1 MPKLNKSPSNHSR
14 SSRSA
19 KSTKTSAVRNPTA
32 QPNRPQTKSITKEA
46 DIAKRRILRVG
57 IWTLVAL
64 VALGGLYFAFASNS
78 KASGAN
84 VGSGPTYVVASPGP
98 GAPAPPVN
106 LPTTSGST
114 FNLAAYR
121 GQRVLLYFQEGVTCQ
136 PCWTQLQA
144 IDTDLGAFHALGITQ
159 VASIAIDPAS
169 ALTEMANSNTITT
182 PVLADSTGVVSNAYH
197 ANSYG
202 MMGTSEDGHSFVLV
216 GRTGRILWRGD
227 FGGAPNY
234 TMYVPVKN
242 LLSDL
247 QAGLAH
253 ARS

>member
-1 MPKLNKSPSNHSR
+1 MRSNT
-14 SSRSA
+14 A
-19 KSTKTSAVRNPTA
+19 LPT
-32 QPNRPQTKSITKEA
+32 RRQTQSNTKESA
-46 DIAKRRILRVG
+46 IPKRRILHIG

-64 VALGGLYFAFASNS
+64 GGLSGLYFAFASNL
-78 KASGAN
+78 KSGDPHG
-84 VGSGPTYVVASPGP
+84 GSGPTYVVASPGP
-98 GAPAPPVN
+98 GEPAPPVN
-106 LPTTSGST
+106 LPTTSGSK

-159 VASIAIDPAS
+159 IASIAIDPTS
-169 ALTEMANSNTITT
+169 ALREMAVSDTITT

-247 QAGLAH
+247 QAGLAQ

>member
-1 MPKLNKSPSNHSR
+1 
-14 SSRSA
+14 
-19 KSTKTSAVRNPTA
+19 V
-32 QPNRPQTKSITKEA
+32 
-46 DIAKRRILRVG
+46 D
-57 IWTLVAL
+57 
-64 VALGGLYFAFASNS
+64 
-78 KASGAN
+78 
-84 VGSGPTYVVASPGP
+84 
-98 GAPAPPVN
+98 

-159 VASIAIDPAS
+159 VDPAS

-202 MMGTSEDGHSFVLV
+202 MMGTAEDGHSFVLV
-216 GRTGRILWRGD
+216 GRTGTILWRGD

-247 QAGLAH
+247 QAGLAQ